1 MCRPRGK
8 DEGSCHIYCTLS
20 PCAWGLGRGWP
31 GGFYL
36 HCSWTLSIQLRS
48 GSRLPRQD
56 REGQVRAQVEMGRE
70 SWEPGLELPPQSP
83 HSLSVQS
90 PCWLQL
96 EGPQSSLS
104 QAAPRQKCPVHWQCP
119 STQVPW
125 PLQSGGWQ
133 RGLCT
138 HTTVDTLRGQ
148 RHMLSWLQGHTVFEE
163 RPQCWPHPAS
173 PCDRL
178 L

>member
-1 MCRPRGK
+1 MK
-8 DEGSCHIYCTLS
+8 AAATLTLS
-20 PCAWGLGRGWP
+20 PCTQGLGRDWS

-56 REGQVRAQVEMGRE
+56 REGQGRGQAGLGRE
-70 SWEPGLELPPQSP
+70 SCEPRSELTPQSP

-104 QAAPRQKCPVHWQCP
+104 QAAPRQKCPVHWQRP

-133 RGLCT
+133 RGSCT

-148 RHMLSWLQGHTVFEE
+148 RHMLSWLQGDSV
-163 RPQCWPHPAS
+163 
-173 PCDRL
+173 
-178 L
+178 